1 MSTRQERINRYV
13 DTNGKH
19 PGWALLTAAV
29 FGPLGYCY
37 VRPGVGAIL
46 TLICGVV
53 AWLTFVSLFLPV
65 QIPPIFGLGVIGAIW
80 LSCAWMAP
88 FDAGQVNDAL
98 RAHAELIAAFDPRED

>member
-13 DTNGKH
+13 DANGKH

-46 TLICGVV
+46 TLISGGI
-53 AWLTFVSLFLPV
+53 AWLTFVSLWSPIPL
-65 QIPPIFGLGVIGAIW
+65 PPIFALGIIGAIW

-88 FDAGQVNDAL
+88 FDANQINEAL
-98 RAHAELIAAFDPRED
+98 RAQAELLAPFDPRES